1 MLNALEKFSKDHI
14 RLVLIQ
20 MWHKL
25 EMIGGKWHTRYWMYW
40 WGMVRC
46 GWPPEASCSAAS
58 AAAVV
63 VAASFAHGSVAGSA
77 ASHSTDAGPTY
88 QFINN
93 SFDLVSNTSKAK
105 QVNVKSSFKS
115 SPSFFFLQAENKTD
129 PFNWYYYYDT
139 SSGLASLPLTEAAP
153 ASSSSD
159 EL

>member
-1 MLNALEKFSKDHI
+1 
-14 RLVLIQ
+14 
-20 MWHKL
+20 
-25 EMIGGKWHTRYWMYW
+25 
-40 WGMVRC
+40 MVRC

-115 SPSFFFLQAENKTD
+115 SPSFFFFFKLKIRLTHLTD
-129 PFNWYYYYDT
+129 TIITIP
-139 SSGLASLPLTEAAP
+139 LPV
-153 ASSSSD
+153 
-159 EL
+159 